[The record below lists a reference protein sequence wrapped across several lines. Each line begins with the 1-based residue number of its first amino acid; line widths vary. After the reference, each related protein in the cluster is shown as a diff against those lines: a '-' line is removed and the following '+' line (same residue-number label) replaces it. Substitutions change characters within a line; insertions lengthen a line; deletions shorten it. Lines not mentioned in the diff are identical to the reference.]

1 MDRQVGAIV
10 DNTYMLILAIVIS
23 NLNRGIKQFFTSEFV
38 MFTTFTLYNFQ
49 RNKNIL
55 LSLAIAFGMVFLV
68 TIITA
73 DMSLLTESFGVI
85 INPTSN
91 TKIGCEK
98 ITIKDL
104 VDKFGSEDALK
115 RAMFEA
121 LVPLNLTLEDRHAP
135 EIATYLV
142 TTMRAKI
149 SDTCV

>member
-1 MDRQVGAIV
+1 MDRQVGTIV
-10 DNTYMLILAIVIS
+10 DNVYMLILAIVIS
-23 NLNRGIKQFFTSEFV
+23 NLNKGIKQFFMSEFV

-55 LSLAIAFGMVFLV
+55 LSLAVAFGMVLFV
-68 TIITA
+68 TMITT
-73 DMSLLTESFGVI
+73 DMSMLAEAFDI

-104 VDKFGSEDALK
+104 IDKYGTEDALK

-121 LVPLNLTLEDRHAP
+121 LVPLNLTLDDRHAP

-142 TTMRAKI
+142 TTSRAKI
-149 SDTCV
+149 SETCV